1 MGKREK
7 WEKGKDSFEELVNNV
22 IGCCVRVHME
32 LGPGF
37 LESVYHRALEV
48 ELAEN
53 GVPFESEKEVAISFR
68 GHFVGDHRLDFLVGD
83 ELVVELK
90 TVEKLGRDH
99 YGQVRSRASHLS
111 YSLTAR
117 AAHDLFHRNSVVP
130 A

>member
-7 WEKGKDSFEELVNNV
+7 WEKGTDDFEELVNKV
-22 IGCCVRVHME
+22 IGCCICVHKE

-53 GVPFESEKEVAISFR
+53 DIPFESEKEVAISFR
-68 GHFVGDHRLDFLVGD
+68 GHLVGDHRLDFLVGG

-90 TVEKLGRDH
+90 TVERLGRDH
-99 YGQVRSRASHLS
+99 YAQVRS
-111 YSLTAR
+111 
-117 AAHDLFHRNSVVP
+117 
-130 A
+130 